1 MLTDGVKPLPT
12 IFGVIFLKNHLE
24 GQFAK
29 KWPSNRVDIFFI
41 LNGLKKNVISSS
53 A

>member
-29 KWPSNRVDIFFI
+29 KWPTKRVDIFFF
-41 LNGLKKNVISSS
+41 KWPEKNVISSS